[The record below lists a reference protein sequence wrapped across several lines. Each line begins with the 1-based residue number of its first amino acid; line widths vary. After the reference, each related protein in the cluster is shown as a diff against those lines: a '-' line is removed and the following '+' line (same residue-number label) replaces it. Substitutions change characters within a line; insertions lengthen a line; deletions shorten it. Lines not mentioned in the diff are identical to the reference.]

1 MKPIVSIS
9 NFKEGQTIQGFY
21 LCVEKH
27 LRHTR
32 SGNLFIDLILRDN
45 TGKINGKIWDKVEA
59 FDKKFSQGDPVAIKG
74 NVESF
79 LDRHQLTVTRINKA
93 TVQNYARY
101 GFDPALIV
109 PVSAYDPKKMWKEII
124 SIIRSINN
132 PFLKKLSYNLY
143 EKNKEKLLTHPA
155 SVTMHH
161 NYRSGYLEN
170 VLSMVKM
177 AKTLAP
183 HYNLDVDI
191 VFAGILLH
199 DIGKLHCI
207 ESAYET
213 SYTEKGNLLGHIVV
227 GRDMVCNEAK
237 KIKNFPKDLLLKIEH
252 IILSHQGKY
261 EWKSPKKPAFAEALL
276 VHLIDFLD
284 SQMNIMEQEIKA
296 DQDKDIFTSKY
307 NYFNIP
313 LLKGSNGSK

>member
-45 TGKINGKIWDKVEA
+45 TGKIHGKIWNKVQE

-79 LDRHQLTVTRINKA
+79 LDRPQLTITRINKA

-109 PVSAYDPKKMWKEII
+109 PTSDNDPQKMWNEII
-124 SIIRSINN
+124 SIIRSIKN
-132 PFLKKLSYNLY
+132 PLLKKLSYNLY
-143 EKNKEKLLTHPA
+143 NKNKEKLLTHPA
-155 SVTMHH
+155 SARMHH
-161 NYRSGYLEN
+161 NYRSGFLEN
-170 VLSMVKM
+170 VLSMAKL

-183 HYNLDVDI
+183 HYNLDVDM
-191 VFAGILLH
+191 VCVGVLLH
-199 DIGKLHCI
+199 DIGKLDCI
-207 ESAYET
+207 ESEYET

-227 GRDMVCNEAK
+227 GRDMVCDEAK

-252 IILSHQGKY
+252 MILSHQGKY
-261 EWKSPKKPAFAEALL
+261 KWKSPKKPAFAEALL
-276 VHLIDFLD
+276 VHLIDLLD
-284 SQMNIMEQEIKA
+284 SQMNIMDQEIKA

-307 NYFNIP
+307 NYFNVP
-313 LLKGSNGSK
+313 LLKGLNEPK

>member
-45 TGKINGKIWDKVEA
+45 TGKIHGKIWNKVQE

-79 LDRHQLTVTRINKA
+79 LDRSQLTITRINKA

-109 PVSAYDPKKMWKEII
+109 PTSDNDPKKMWKEII
-124 SIIRSINN
+124 SIIRSIKN
-132 PFLKKLSYNLY
+132 PLLKKLCYNLY
-143 EKNKEKLLTHPA
+143 NKNKEKLLTHPA
-155 SVTMHH
+155 SATMHH
-161 NYRSGYLEN
+161 NYRSGFLEN
-170 VLSMVKM
+170 VLSMAKL

-183 HYNLDVDI
+183 HYNLDVDM
-191 VFAGILLH
+191 VCVGVLLH
-199 DIGKLHCI
+199 DIGKLDCI
-207 ESAYET
+207 ESEYET

-227 GRDMVCNEAK
+227 GRDMVCDEAK
-237 KIKNFPKDLLLKIEH
+237 TIKNFPKDLLLKIEH
-252 IILSHQGKY
+252 MILSHQGKY
-261 EWKSPKKPAFAEALL
+261 KWKSPKKPAFAEALL
-276 VHLIDFLD
+276 VHLIDLLD
-284 SQMNIMEQEIKA
+284 SQMNIMDQEIKA

-307 NYFNIP
+307 NYFNVP
-313 LLKGSNGSK
+313 LLKGSNGPK

>member
-32 SGNLFIDLILRDN
+32 SGDLFIDLILRDN

-79 LDRHQLTVTRINKA
+79 LDRDQLTVTRINKA

-124 SIIRSINN
+124 NIIRSIKN
-132 PFLKKLSYNLY
+132 PFLKKLSYELY

-199 DIGKLHCI
+199 DIGKINCI
-207 ESAYET
+207 ESEYET

-252 IILSHQGKY
+252 IILSHQGKH

-276 VHLIDFLD
+276 VHLIDLLD

-296 DQDKDIFTSKY
+296 DQDKDLFTSKY

-313 LLKGSNGSK
+313 LLKSLNASK

>member
-1 MKPIVSIS
+1 MD
-9 NFKEGQTIQGFY
+9 
-21 LCVEKH
+21 
-27 LRHTR
+27 LR
-32 SGNLFIDLILRDN
+32 GAKAVPDL
-45 TGKINGKIWDKVEA
+45 
-59 FDKKFSQGDPVAIKG
+59 
-74 NVESF
+74 
-79 LDRHQLTVTRINKA
+79 
-93 TVQNYARY
+93 
-101 GFDPALIV
+101 
-109 PVSAYDPKKMWKEII
+109 EII
-124 SIIRSINN
+124 EWLYTFDIVD
-132 PFLKKLSYNLY
+132 NLY
-143 EKNKEKLLTHPA
+143 DKNKEKLLTHPA

-170 VLSMVKM
+170 VLSMVKT

-191 VFAGILLH
+191 VFAGILFH

-296 DQDKDIFTSKY
+296 DQDKDLFTSKY